1 MEAQRQEANKLK
13 QKNNFDLRFLDNEK
27 MNIIN
32 SFDYQMNLELNF
44 DIGELIDKKNETL
57 KFCKFEIH

>member
-32 SFDYQMNLELNF
+32 SFDYQMNLELNIA
-44 DIGELIDKKNETL
+44 IGELIDKKNEVL
-57 KFCKFEIH
+57 KFCKF